1 MGINIYNNNEDQ
13 FFETM
18 RALRQLPKVNAPDDF
33 EFNLM
38 IKITNGELQ
47 PETEEKRQ
55 SKILWIL
62 GPAALVV
69 TTVILF
75 VTFSKSELDQQL
87 NPLQNQGSIYAGK
100 IGDTAAKEGV
110 QKPAANITFKKSIPN
125 RTTSPIQTPNQNP
138 VVIPDPQLP
147 LVGNYSGSPLTR
159 QGAYRLDN
167 LLKGTRQST
176 SLSTWAAK
184 NSNFGGEDI
193 PEELLLRVEKGQ
205 RDKKA
210 VQDSLKRLTDSLKL
224 KKNIKR

>member
-1 MGINIYNNNEDQ
+1 MGINIYNNNEEQ
-13 FFETM
+13 FSETLK
-18 RALRQLPKVNAPDDF
+18 ALRQMPKVNAPDDF

-47 PETEEKRQ
+47 PEAEEKRQ

-100 IGDTAAKEGV
+100 LGDTTVKDGT
-110 QKPAANITFKKSIPN
+110 KSPNSNITYKKSIPN
-125 RTTSPIQTPNQNP
+125 RTVNPVQVQNQNQ
-138 VVIPDPQLP
+138 VIAPDPQLP
-147 LVGNYSGSPLTR
+147 LVGNYSASPLTR

-176 SLSTWAAK
+176 DISTWAAK
-184 NSNFGGEDI
+184 NSNFGGQDI

-210 VQDSLKRLTDSLKL
+210 VQDSLRRLTDSLKL